1 MTEYVVKLRFWLRC
15 WDSMH
20 IEADSDE
27 DAIRLAAVVA
37 QEMMQSANFPESI
50 EADERRGG
58 LVSYIDR
65 VDAEGRNEIAEA
77 IEFPGAR
84 PLFPEADKLVARLA
98 GLRAEELNGEDRMRG
113 LLAEFANQARQ
124 IRRDVPPLTSPT
136 D

>member
-15 WDSMH
+15 WEGMH

-37 QEMMQSANFPESI
+37 REMMQSASFPESI
-50 EADERRGG
+50 EADERREG

-77 IEFPGAR
+77 IEFLGAR
-84 PLFPEADKLVARLA
+84 PLFPDLEKLVARIA
-98 GLRAEELNGEDRMRG
+98 ALRAEELNGEDRMRG
-113 LLAEFANQARQ
+113 LLAELADQARQ
-124 IRRDVPPLTSPT
+124 IRRDVPPLTSAT
-136 D
+136 G

>member
-27 DAIRLAAVVA
+27 DAVRLAAVVA
-37 QEMMQSANFPESI
+37 REMMQSASFPESV
-50 EADERRGG
+50 EADERREG

-84 PLFPEADKLVARLA
+84 PLFPDADDLIARLTSFRLDDVK
-98 GLRAEELNGEDRMRG
+98 GEVRTHNLLGEL
-113 LLAEFANQARQ
+113 AAHARRL
-124 IRRDVPPLTSPT
+124 RRDVPPLTNPT